1 MFIIKIE
8 KKNMNNLHGVF
19 KDSKD
24 NKVISIF

>member
-8 KKNMNNLHGVF
+8 KKNMNNLRSVF